1 MIRKKLMKRGA
12 TVAMAAF
19 VAMSSIP
26 AASIPAYAAD
36 ETTTSW
42 VDLYKG
48 MGVSASAGEGYYDA
62 VTSATEYKSFH
73 AKDIPSV
80 VSRVTDADGAITAL
94 DGVKLTGKE
103 ATVTPKLG
111 SASFTIGA
119 KYGSYEFAVMPDDT
133 VEGYVWNDYIAN
145 LYAVTISDGTTTVGT
160 LPWVDYYG
168 EAATQGP
175 HYNKVEVALNSGKS
189 VGSNAAMVHRFD
201 AFYNEDGTLKPGTYT
216 VTVYAEGFTPL
227 TAEIKTGPTG
237 WMEVADVA
245 SNTESIKVDI
255 KGDIGFTPV
264 YKLDGETVTAADGAI
279 AVSDL
284 TAGNH
289 TLTATDPNGEYAD
302 VSANFIATTETAV
315 VAYDDST
322 HSLKAAANVSD
333 KHFQAYLKSITNVSI
348 NGTKYSASGRR
359 AVKLINDDGTFD
371 LTKEQWN
378 DLAKADVVISATGY
392 PDLAVTVNTVEKIAM
407 TAASVG
413 GVNYYY
419 TDLTAAPEKAVFVAT
434 VRSRRAS
441 TDYFYLKDELKQL
454 ADTKYAYAVPDGEE
468 LTGTLYGYGEGTA
481 TTYRKVY
488 EDLNVKTDES
498 YDVISSATKYTSHHA
513 GDIPSFITY
522 GQDANGDTAITGMTL
537 GRSTVTIAADEYVK
551 AGILK
556 AAGETLTAE
565 QEAVLATTLKVNP
578 MTAPSEK
585 KIAVKPGT
593 ATFGISKYGEQEFLI
608 SPDDTVEGYVWSE
621 YWSNIYAATVSDGK
635 TTVGTVH
642 WIDLYGE
649 KAVSGPHYN
658 KVELA
663 LNNGTSLATNLA
675 PVNRFA
681 AFFDNDNKVKA
692 GKYTVTVYAEGY
704 EDLTV
709 DVEVP
714 GIVLADKTAAY
725 IGSAIEIDPAAAFGG
740 ITATPVYTYYEDEAC
755 TKALTGAPKAIG
767 TYYVKATATV
777 SETESYTS
785 NVAKLT
791 IGKGKSSIKVG
802 PKTVAYNGKAVTAGA
817 LTKTG
822 STGKVTYTY
831 YSDEKCTKV
840 VKAANVKNAGTYYVK
855 ATVAADNN
863 YNAATSAAAKITINK
878 AKSTIK
884 VAAKTAT
891 YNKKAVTA
899 GKVTKTGSTG
909 KVTYKYFNAKKKAIA
924 KAPVN
929 AGTYY
934 VKATVA
940 ANANY
945 AAATSGF
952 AKITI
957 RKAAQS
963 VKKIVPTAKAYKA
976 SVLKKKAQ
984 TFVLKATKVGTGKV
998 TFKKA
1003 AGNAKIVVAANGKVT
1018 VKKGLKKG
1026 TYKVTVNVAVAGNA
1040 NYAARKAVKKTFT
1053 VKVNK

>member
-1 MIRKKLMKRGA
+1 MKHGA

-36 ETTTSW
+36 ETT
-42 VDLYKG
+42 
-48 MGVSASAGEGYYDA
+48 
-62 VTSATEYKSFH
+62 
-73 AKDIPSV
+73 
-80 VSRVTDADGAITAL
+80 
-94 DGVKLTGKE
+94 
-103 ATVTPKLG
+103 
-111 SASFTIGA
+111 
-119 KYGSYEFAVMPDDT
+119 
-133 VEGYVWNDYIAN
+133 
-145 LYAVTISDGTTTVGT
+145 
-160 LPWVDYYG
+160 
-168 EAATQGP
+168 
-175 HYNKVEVALNSGKS
+175 
-189 VGSNAAMVHRFD
+189 
-201 AFYNEDGTLKPGTYT
+201 
-216 VTVYAEGFTPL
+216 
-227 TAEIKTGPTG
+227 TG

-279 AVSDL
+279 AVPDL

-315 VAYDDST
+315 AAYDDST

-454 ADTKYAYAVPDGEE
+454 ADTKYAYVVPDGEE

-522 GQDANGDTAITGMTL
+522 GQDAN
-537 GRSTVTIAADEYVK
+537 
-551 AGILK
+551 
-556 AAGETLTAE
+556 
-565 QEAVLATTLKVNP
+565 
-578 MTAPSEK
+578 
-585 KIAVKPGT
+585 
-593 ATFGISKYGEQEFLI
+593 
-608 SPDDTVEGYVWSE
+608 
-621 YWSNIYAATVSDGK
+621 
-635 TTVGTVH
+635 
-642 WIDLYGE
+642 
-649 KAVSGPHYN
+649 
-658 KVELA
+658 
-663 LNNGTSLATNLA
+663 
-675 PVNRFA
+675 
-681 AFFDNDNKVKA
+681 
-692 GKYTVTVYAEGY
+692 
-704 EDLTV
+704 
-709 DVEVP
+709 
-714 GIVLADKTAAY
+714 
-725 IGSAIEIDPAAAFGG
+725 
-740 ITATPVYTYYEDEAC
+740 
-755 TKALTGAPKAIG
+755 
-767 TYYVKATATV
+767 
-777 SETESYTS
+777 
-785 NVAKLT
+785 
-791 IGKGKSSIKVG
+791 
-802 PKTVAYNGKAVTAGA
+802 
-817 LTKTG
+817 
-822 STGKVTYTY
+822 
-831 YSDEKCTKV
+831 
-840 VKAANVKNAGTYYVK
+840 
-855 ATVAADNN
+855 
-863 YNAATSAAAKITINK
+863 
-878 AKSTIK
+878 
-884 VAAKTAT
+884 
-891 YNKKAVTA
+891 
-899 GKVTKTGSTG
+899 
-909 KVTYKYFNAKKKAIA
+909 
-924 KAPVN
+924 
-929 AGTYY
+929 
-934 VKATVA
+934 
-940 ANANY
+940 Y

-963 VKKIVPTAKAYKA
+963 VKKIAPTAKAYKA